1 MSKSDDFRDL
11 NDWKLETSL
20 EDDPPCFV
28 HTSYRADRTS
38 GINKRAIVERWIPN
52 PEPLGK
58 GASGIVW
65 LHKQSGSDKKM
76 RAVKQVSKFEMER
89 DNIDYKRELL
99 ALTKFSGKKFSK
111 FEVFVDFIAWFED
124 KYWVYFAMEYFP
136 LGTLQGFIN
145 GNMVEDD
152 VRIISSQLI
161 AGLRIMHEEGFAHR
175 DLKPQN
181 IFIVQKTPVWW
192 IKIGDFGITKR
203 SSNVT
208 ALQTQIGTP
217 LYRAP
222 EVSGYIEDVAE
233 DSESSV
239 YTHAVDIWS
248 FACVVYEMLAL
259 HVPFANPAKVV
270 AFCNGGA
277 FPEVPL
283 RLRASNQGLNFVKR
297 ILVPHP
303 QRRSKASEI
312 EKDPWFC
319 EAALEKAMAAL
330 NLRNDKRFNP
340 QFSNTG
346 VAGADVVYIPV
357 FQGTLAAGVA
367 AGVPAAV
374 GVAATTVNMYNYKH
388 YDRQLSEVGEEG
400 DNNTVL
406 RRPQSSYPSA
416 HHRRPP
422 SLENRE
428 LLTSSI
434 VDDKLQKFSWPIM
447 ELPYIQESNSDNA
460 LLGEIAPRTT
470 TRISGT
476 TDREL
481 LDRSKFSSGNLSVFS
496 ELFGDPSLGYC
507 AVPDRFWR
515 EGRVFI
521 MVWRHTQRARAQNY
535 SHINETLPGEEIVNE
550 IRRFVVIRS
559 PMMDSQVV
567 CFRNLIYGHN
577 RAIHTYGG
585 WATLKPNLPDPENHA
600 IIFTSNYPPTLYS
613 YRNTNGEFH
622 SEMLLND
629 PIRVVREQPDRE
641 GELDE
646 RSRIN
651 YTKVYTVEQ
660 DVRVLN
666 IGIVDKRSMV
676 PLLNSSPIK
685 LETQRSMGRNRRN
698 RKSLLVKRD

>member
-1 MSKSDDFRDL
+1 MSTSDDFRDL
-11 NDWKLETSL
+11 DDWKLETSF
-20 EDDPPCFV
+20 EDNPRCFV
-28 HTSYRADRTS
+28 HTSYGADRAS
-38 GINKRAIVERWIPN
+38 GINERAIVERWIPN

-58 GASGIVW
+58 GASGIIW
-65 LHKQSGSDKKM
+65 LHRESSSDKKM
-76 RAVKQVSKFEMER
+76 RAVKQVSKFEMKR

-124 KYWVYFAMEYFP
+124 EYWVYFAMEYFP
-136 LGTLQGFIN
+136 MGTLHGFIN
-145 GNMVEDD
+145 GNMLEDD

-203 SSNVT
+203 SSNIT
-208 ALQTQIGTP
+208 ALQTEIGTP

-283 RLRASNQGLNFVKR
+283 RLRASNQGLNFVKK

-330 NLRNDKRFNP
+330 NLRNDKRSNP
-340 QFSNTG
+340 QFNNT
-346 VAGADVVYIPV
+346 VVEAGANIEYIPV
-357 FQGTLAAGVA
+357 FQGTLAAGMAAGVG

-374 GVAATTVNMYNYKH
+374 GVAATAANMYNDKY
-388 YDRQLSEVGEEG
+388 YSPQVSEIGEEG
-400 DNNTVL
+400 DNNMVL
-406 RRPQSSYPSA
+406 RRPHSSYPSER
-416 HHRRPP
+416 HRRPP

-428 LLTSSI
+428 VLTSSI
-434 VDDKLQKFSWPIM
+434 VDDKLEKFSWPRM
-447 ELPYIQESNSDNA
+447 ELPYIHESNSDNA
-460 LLGEIAPRTT
+460 LLSGVAPRTT
-470 TRISGT
+470 TMISGG
-476 TDREL
+476 TDREI
-481 LDRSKFSSGNLSVFS
+481 LDK
-496 ELFGDPSLGYC
+496 GYG
-507 AVPDRFWR
+507 AVPDQFWTQ
-515 EGRVFI
+515 GRVFM

-535 SHINETLPGEEIVNE
+535 FHINETLPGEEIVNE
-550 IRRFVVIRS
+550 IRRFVVIRVNHGNS
-559 PMMDSQVV
+559 L
-567 CFRNLIYGHN
+567 CL
-577 RAIHTYGG
+577 AIHTYGG

-600 IIFTSNYPPTLYS
+600 IIYTSNHPPTLYS
-613 YRNTNGEFH
+613 YRNTNGEVY
-622 SEMLLND
+622 SENIFKD
-629 PIRVVREQPDRE
+629 PIRVVPEQSGRE

-651 YTKVYTVEQ
+651 YTKVYTVEHG
-660 DVRVLN
+660 VRVLN

-676 PLLNSSPIK
+676 ALLGASPIK
-685 LETQRSMGRNRRN
+685 LETQRSMGHSRRN
-698 RKSLLVKRD
+698 RKNP